1 MVGWQGRRAGEG
13 GILRGE
19 MTWRGGEVCLYWDWL
34 RVSLLV

>member
-1 MVGWQGRRAGEG
+1 MVGWQGRRAGGG

-19 MTWRGGEVCLYWDWL
+19 MTWWGEEVRLCWDWL